1 MARAGNA
8 VLEVDIDHRFG
19 SFRLQA
25 NFQAQSG
32 VTALFGRSGAGK
44 STLVAMVAG
53 LVRPDAGKIRLGAR
67 QLYDS
72 AAGTNLPAAA
82 RRVAVVFQ
90 EPRLFPHLS
99 VWRNLTYGRWA
110 GRRSGHQDPDAIIE
124 LLGLEALLERSPD
137 NLSGGEAQRVSIGR
151 ALLAD
156 PDILLMDEPLS
167 QLDGARRAEI
177 LPWLDRLAH
186 EVGVPILYVSHALD
200 EVARLA
206 DSLVVLSDGKVVAS
220 GAVEDVMRRIDLGPA
235 TGRYEAGSLLHGTI
249 DSHDPDYRLSR
260 ISVGGDHVE
269 VPAIDGAAGDPVRL
283 RIRAR
288 DVALSLA
295 PVTGSSIRNCLS
307 ATIVEI
313 VEEDG
318 AFAEILLNLGEQAG
332 TGSAD
337 DLPYLRARLT
347 RKSVAELKLRLG
359 DRIFA
364 LVKAVA
370 VDRQS
375 GR

>member
-1 MARAGNA
+1 VRGIV
-8 VLEVDIDHRFG
+8 VLEVDISHRFG
-19 SFRLQA
+19 SFRLEA
-25 NFQAQSG
+25 SFKAQSG

-53 LVRPDAGKIRLGAR
+53 LVRPDAGRIRLGER

-72 AAGTNLPAAA
+72 AADTNLPAAA

-110 GRRSGHQDPDAIIE
+110 GRRSGNQDPDAIVE
-124 LLGLEALLERSPD
+124 LLGLENLLERAPD
-137 NLSGGEAQRVSIGR
+137 GLSGGEAQRVSIGR

-156 PDILLMDEPLS
+156 PEILLMDEPLS

-206 DSLVVLSDGKVVAS
+206 DSLVVLSEGKVVAS

-249 DSHDPDYRLSR
+249 ESHDPDYRLSR
-260 ISVGGDHVE
+260 IAVGGDHVE
-269 VPAIDGAAGDPVRL
+269 VPSIDGAAGDPVRL

-295 PVTGSSIRNCLS
+295 PVAGSSIRNCLS
-307 ATIVEI
+307 ATIAEI

-318 AFAEILLNLGEQAG
+318 AFAEILLSLGDHAD
-332 TGSAD
+332 TGSAED
-337 DLPYLRARLT
+337 YPFLRARLT
-347 RKSVAELKLRLG
+347 RKSVAELKLRQG
-359 DRIFA
+359 ERVFA
-364 LVKAVA
+364 LIKAVA
-370 VDRQS
+370 VERQS

>member
-1 MARAGNA
+1 MEAR
-8 VLEVDIDHRFG
+8 
-19 SFRLQA
+19 
-25 NFQAQSG
+25 FQAGDG

-53 LVRPDAGKIRLGAR
+53 LVKPDHGMIRLGKR

-72 AAGTNLPAAA
+72 DASIDVPAAA

-110 GRRSGHQDPDAIIE
+110 GRRSESQDPDSVIE
-124 LLGLEALLERSPD
+124 LLGLEKLLNRRPGG
-137 NLSGGEAQRVSIGR
+137 LSGGEAQRVSIGR

-186 EVGVPILYVSHALD
+186 ETGVPILYVSHALD

-206 DSLVVLSDGKVVAS
+206 DSMVVLSEGTVVAS
-220 GAVEDVMRRIDLGPA
+220 GPVEDVMRRIDLGPA
-235 TGRYEAGSLLHGTI
+235 TGRYEAGSLLNGVI
-249 DSHDPDYRLSR
+249 DRHDNTFHMTR
-260 ISVGGDHVE
+260 ILVGGIAFE
-269 VPAIDGAAGDPVRL
+269 VPTVEGRPGDAVKL

-288 DVALSLA
+288 DVAISPE
-295 PVTGSSIRNCLS
+295 PVEKTSIRNCL
-307 ATIVEI
+307 AVEI
-313 VEEDG
+313 SDVVEEEG
-318 AFAEILLNLGEQAG
+318 AFAEVQLRLGQGG
-332 TGSAD
+332 TDSDAEVQ
-337 DLPYLRARLT
+337 YLRARLT
-347 RKSVAELKLRLG
+347 RKSVAELGLRTG
-359 DRIFA
+359 DRGYA
-364 LVKAVA
+364 LIKAIA
-370 VDRQS
+370 VERQS